1 MSLLVAVLAIIIACW
16 THRAFVSRIAAK
28 PANLI
33 IVLIISTFVVVFVVV
48 VVVVVVS
55 VIVIVEV
62 VVFIAVF
69 IAEASGAVE
78 VLTSSCSQV
87 IVVRDI
93 HRCHTTALI

>member
-16 THRAFVSRIAAK
+16 THSAFVSRIAAK
-28 PANLI
+28 PTNLI
-33 IVLIISTFVVVFVVV
+33 IVFIISTFVVVFVVV

-69 IAEASGAVE
+69 IAEASGAAE
-78 VLTSSCSQV
+78 VLSSSC
-87 IVVRDI
+87 
-93 HRCHTTALI
+93 C

>member
-16 THRAFVSRIAAK
+16 THSAFVSRIAAK
-28 PANLI
+28 PTNLI
-33 IVLIISTFVVVFVVV
+33 IVFIISTFVVVFV

-69 IAEASGAVE
+69 IAEASGAAE